1 MLLFLWATING
12 TIMLIRSII
21 NIFSGPYMD
30 KLVYRENMH
39 YLELDA
45 NMEYSN
51 LENGQTL
58 DEQGRIGSNLSLA
71 HFADNYLFSLLSK
84 IVQICGYA
92 YILAKL
98 HPFAIIL
105 ISITIFLNSLISQ
118 KRLMWI
124 IHISKQLLLIKG
136 DLHIFFVF

>member
-1 MLLFLWATING
+1 MLLFLWATIND

-30 KLVYRENMH
+30 KLVYGEKIH

-71 HFADNYLFSLLSK
+71 HFADNYL
-84 IVQICGYA
+84 
-92 YILAKL
+92 
-98 HPFAIIL
+98 
-105 ISITIFLNSLISQ
+105 
-118 KRLMWI
+118 
-124 IHISKQLLLIKG
+124 
-136 DLHIFFVF
+136 